1 MSDERRARLDEQART
16 FFDELWE
23 RGDFWE
29 LDSSGYERER
39 LRRLLAAIADRRY
52 PRALEIGCGA
62 GDFTRLLAP
71 YVEHVLALDVSDAA
85 LRRPG
90 PRPGNAVFR
99 QANVMEADVGEEGP
113 WDLVVLSET
122 IYYLG
127 WLYSFFDV
135 AWLARSL
142 FEATVP
148 GGRLLLANTRA
159 EISDFLIRP
168 WVIQSYRDLFLN
180 VGYELER
187 EEVYEGEKHGER
199 LEVLISLFTR
209 RD

>member
-1 MSDERRARLDEQART
+1 MSDERRTRLDEQART
-16 FFDELWE
+16 FFDGLWE
-23 RGDFWE
+23 DGDFWE
-29 LDSSGYERER
+29 LDSSPYERGR
-39 LRRLLAAIADRRY
+39 YRRLVDGIADRRY

-62 GDFTRLLAP
+62 GEFTRLLAP
-71 YVEHVLALDVSDAA
+71 LADEVLALDVSDAA

-90 PRPGNAVFR
+90 ERPANAVFR
-99 QANVMEADVGEEGP
+99 QANVMEMDVGDEGP

-127 WLYSFFDV
+127 WLYSFFEV
-135 AWLARSL
+135 GWLAHSL
-142 FEATVP
+142 FEATAP

-159 EISDFLIRP
+159 EISDMLVRP

-180 VGYELER
+180 VGYALER
-187 EEVYEGEKHGER
+187 EEVYEGEKHGEP

-209 RD
+209 